1 MCKGWV
7 GSWSVSMWGVLGGA
21 LHAFF
26 GHESAETQ
34 VQGDAMQSSMSE
46 SWDVLSVSVQG
57 AHFHLGM

>member
-1 MCKGWV
+1 
-7 GSWSVSMWGVLGGA
+7 MWGVLGGA

-46 SWDVLSVSVQG
+46 SWEVLSVSVQG
-57 AHFHLGM
+57 AHFRLGM